1 VDGNDCDRWDDGQL
15 MTLLAVVLDDR
26 EADCAERPPPVAPDD
41 CAERPPPVAPDDCA
55 ELTLPVAPDDCAQLP
70 PPAAPDD
77 RPAEFS
83 LADVVAA
90 GRAAYCWLDV
100 IVTLR
105 DVARHLGPATGASTA
120 REPGP

>member
-1 VDGNDCDRWDDGQL
+1 MDGNDCDRWDDGQL

-41 CAERPPPVAPDDCA
+41 CAELPLPAAPDDCA
-55 ELTLPVAPDDCAQLP
+55 ILP

-105 DVARHLGPATGASTA
+105 DVARHLGPATGATTA

>member
-15 MTLLAVVLDDR
+15 MPLLTRVLDDR
-26 EADCAERPPPVAPDD
+26 EADCAERPPPVAPHD
-41 CAERPPPVAPDDCA
+41 CAI
-55 ELTLPVAPDDCAQLP
+55 LP

>member
-26 EADCAERPPPVAPDD
+26 EADCAE
-41 CAERPPPVAPDDCA
+41 
-55 ELTLPVAPDDCAQLP
+55 LTLPVAPDDCAQLP

-77 RPAEFS
+77 CAAEFS

>member
-41 CAERPPPVAPDDCA
+41 CAELP
-55 ELTLPVAPDDCAQLP
+55 LPV
-70 PPAAPDD
+70 APDD

>member
-1 VDGNDCDRWDDGQL
+1 MDGNDCDRWDDGQL

-26 EADCAERPPPVAPDD
+26 EADCAERPPP
-41 CAERPPPVAPDDCA
+41 
-55 ELTLPVAPDDCAQLP
+55 
-70 PPAAPDD
+70 AAPDD
-77 RPAEFS
+77 RPAGLS

-105 DVARHLGPATGASTA
+105 DVARHHGPAAGASTA
-120 REPGP
+120 CEPSP